1 VTLAGNVFSEPTCD
15 GTTVTP
21 THGLVTSEAGTS
33 DTFTVVLNSQPS
45 DVVTIGVSSSDTT
58 EGTVDTALLTFTTVD
73 WATPQ
78 TVTVT
83 GADESIDDGDIG
95 YTVVLAP
102 ADGGGFAGTDPADV
116 EVTNNDDDTVGTTV
130 TPTGGLTTTEA
141 GTPDTFTVVLDTQ
154 PSADVTVGVSSSDT
168 SEGTVSTDSL
178 TFTPVNWATVHT
190 VTVTGVN
197 DSVDDGDVTYT
208 VVLGVATGGD
218 YDGFDPEDVSVTNV
232 DNDPVGVTVTP
243 TSGLATTEAGGMA
256 TFTVVLDSQPS
267 ADVTIGVSSNDTTE
281 GTASTSSLVFT
292 TQNWAT
298 AQTVTVT
305 GVDDSVED
313 SDVGY

>member
-1 VTLAGNVFSEPTCD
+1 VYSSGTALSLGTTLTLDADGDNNGIFIIQTAGAFGSTANTGQIALINGAQACNVFFQVAGAVTLGAGSSFAGILLSQGAISVGAGATVDGRAFTGSGDVTLAGNVFSEPTCD

-83 GADESIDDGDIG
+83 GTDEALDDGDIG

-116 EVTNNDDDTVGTTV
+116 EVTNNDDDTVGTLM
-130 TPTGGLTTTEA
+130 PA
-141 GTPDTFTVVLDTQ
+141 CI
-154 PSADVTVGVSSSDT
+154 
-168 SEGTVSTDSL
+168 
-178 TFTPVNWATVHT
+178 
-190 VTVTGVN
+190 
-197 DSVDDGDVTYT
+197 
-208 VVLGVATGGD
+208 
-218 YDGFDPEDVSVTNV
+218 DP
-232 DNDPVGVTVTP
+232 
-243 TSGLATTEAGGMA
+243 
-256 TFTVVLDSQPS
+256 
-267 ADVTIGVSSNDTTE
+267 
-281 GTASTSSLVFT
+281 
-292 TQNWAT
+292 
-298 AQTVTVT
+298 
-305 GVDDSVED
+305 
-313 SDVGY
+313 